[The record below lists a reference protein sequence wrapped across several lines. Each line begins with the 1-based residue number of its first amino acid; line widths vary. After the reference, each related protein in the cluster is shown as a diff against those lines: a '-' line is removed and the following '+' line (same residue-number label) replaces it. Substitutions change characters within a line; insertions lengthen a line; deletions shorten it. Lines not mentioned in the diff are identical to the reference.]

1 MHNYELIFI
10 LQADLDEASLNT
22 AVDNVETLIKNNGGE
37 IAKIDRWG
45 KRKLAYEI
53 DKINDAFYVLVDF
66 HNNPSEIAEVDRV
79 LRISDAVLRFMIV
92 RRDDRA

>member
-1 MHNYELIFI
+1 MI
-10 LQADLDEASLNT
+10 QPSLDEEALAAFIERVKTLVSANGGT
-22 AVDNVETLIKNNGGE
+22 VDNVEE
-37 IAKIDRWG
+37 WG